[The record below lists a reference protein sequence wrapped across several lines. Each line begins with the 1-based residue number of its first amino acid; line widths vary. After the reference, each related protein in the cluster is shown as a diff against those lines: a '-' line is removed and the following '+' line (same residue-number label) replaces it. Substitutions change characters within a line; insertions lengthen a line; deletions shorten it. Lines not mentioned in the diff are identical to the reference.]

1 MDNGG
6 SPVTSY
12 TVRYEDQGGNVL
24 SVDGIT
30 PGDMWAPQELL
41 VSGTLAEGELYTFY
55 VQAVNAY
62 GTSGA
67 SPALT
72 VVAAI
77 PAGIVSYQVR
87 ETRLR
92 PVRRSTI
99 DYMNQATCNVSAMPA

>member
-6 SPVTSY
+6 SEILSY
-12 TVRYEDQGGNVL
+12 TVRYEDQSGAL
-24 SVDGIT
+24 TTVDNIA
-30 PGDMWAPQELL
+30 PGDMWETKELL
-41 VSGTLAEGELYTFY
+41 VSNLAEGELYTFY

-77 PAGIVSYQVR
+77 PAGMVS
-87 ETRLR
+87 
-92 PVRRSTI
+92 
-99 DYMNQATCNVSAMPA
+99 QALEIRNMIRGYPQ